1 MSSPAVGSEAWLAQN
16 KGDVVVGLCWT
27 VTAVSSLF
35 VAARIWV
42 RASMWKKLELD
53 DYFMTAA
60 SVCLPELTHKDVDLM
75 R

>member
-1 MSSPAVGSEAWLAQN
+1 
-16 KGDVVVGLCWT
+16 
-27 VTAVSSLF
+27 
-35 VAARIWV
+35 
-42 RASMWKKLELD
+42 MWKKLELD